1 MCSSPS
7 SDTCAAAGR
16 RGELGVSPL
25 HPVPMCRLGSLGAKR
40 HRPGEVPLASRQQR
54 DRCGE
59 AVQRRDLVF
68 PLLWCQLAVADHGG
82 QRADAGG

>member
-1 MCSSPS
+1 
-7 SDTCAAAGR
+7 
-16 RGELGVSPL
+16 
-25 HPVPMCRLGSLGAKR
+25 
-40 HRPGEVPLASRQQR
+40 LASRQQR